1 MGKEL
6 EFKLA
11 VPDERTL
18 EAIMNDAEVQRL
30 SDGAWQTFSMKTTY
44 FDTAARAFSRSR
56 WTLRQRMENGT
67 GVVCLKTPTGE
78 AHTRGEWQV
87 EANAV
92 DPDAVERLLRAGAPG
107 QLLALYGDGA
117 LEAVCGAEFR
127 RRCVLLHLPDGSV
140 AELAGDVGFLTGKT
154 ERQPFAELELELK
167 SGAPDE
173 TAALAAA
180 LCARYGL
187 HEQRASKHARALRL
201 K

>member
-18 EAIMNDAEVQRL
+18 EAVLNDAKVQRL

-44 FDTAARAFSRSR
+44 FDTKARAFSRSR

-67 GVVCLKTPTGE
+67 GMVCLKTPTGE

-92 DPDAVERLLRAGAPG
+92 DPDAV
-107 QLLALYGDGA
+107 
-117 LEAVCGAEFR
+117 
-127 RRCVLLHLPDGSV
+127 
-140 AELAGDVGFLTGKT
+140 
-154 ERQPFAELELELK
+154 
-167 SGAPDE
+167 
-173 TAALAAA
+173 
-180 LCARYGL
+180 
-187 HEQRASKHARALRL
+187 
-201 K
+201 